1 MSLNKESC
9 IVSHMTELSS
19 FVTTKE
25 IAKRL
30 GVSTQMVL
38 IYAKRLGLID
48 KVVIVGR
55 AYLFP
60 EEVASNIVRRPPGR
74 PRREY

>member
-1 MSLNKESC
+1 
-9 IVSHMTELSS
+9 MTDT

-25 IAKRL
+25 IAERL

-38 IYAKRLGLID
+38 IYAKRLGLITRV
-48 KVVIVGR
+48 KKVGR

-60 EEVASNIVRRPPGR
+60 IDLAETIVRRPPGR